1 MKSFVLRHIVQL
13 HKEET
18 GQGLVEY
25 VLIVALIA
33 FGAVAGMAN
42 VADALNSA
50 FNAIGS
56 KVGQYIT

>member
-1 MKSFVLRHIVQL
+1 MKSFVWKHIVRL

-33 FGAVAGMAN
+33 FGAVAGMAD
-42 VADALNSA
+42 VAVALNSA